1 MKEQRSN
8 SSKTRIS
15 STVAPYHLPKN
26 VGPLQNLQVL
36 IMQHEEASLLYCMLG
51 RPAWEFQLLWEKILV
66 NYIQHHSTDYRSR
79 LMMTHATL
87 INVINVNHSK
97 SGVGAIFAK
106 SAFHWSARSL
116 PKASSSTAIT
126 ATRRTRPTQGLRA
139 GPTAPTWRKLANAVS
154 AVWKI
159 EQNRWV
165 GMDVKGWVEPLIIV
179 HHHLYIFNH
188 IYTWYYMVHLPSYPR
203 LRCTSLRS
211 SGSTWGA
218 MDRKRQFPP
227 APQRW
232 NLAVVEALTK
242 WKSEVQIC
250 SQHVEMTVH
259 VLHFHIAVYIQSACC
274 CTCSLRVCVRA
285 QLTASSLWPLSCGYH
300 PCRSRMLF
308 KISWP
313 SSRDSRD
320 HLPRNHIPKTHPSCH
335 VGFNVYINIY
345 II

>member
-1 MKEQRSN
+1 MSIIPNQEWAQFLLNRPSIGRQDHSPKPPPQRQSQPQEEQ
-8 SSKTRIS
+8 
-15 STVAPYHLPKN
+15 
-26 VGPLQNLQVL
+26 GPHKGWGLDPPHRPGESWR
-36 IMQHEEASLLYCMLG
+36 MQ
-51 RPAWEFQLLWEKILV
+51 
-66 NYIQHHSTDYRSR
+66 
-79 LMMTHATL
+79 
-87 INVINVNHSK
+87 
-97 SGVGAIFAK
+97 
-106 SAFHWSARSL
+106 
-116 PKASSSTAIT
+116 
-126 ATRRTRPTQGLRA
+126 
-139 GPTAPTWRKLANAVS
+139 VS

-320 HLPRNHIPKTHPSCH
+320 HLPRNHIQKLTPLAML
-335 VGFNVYINIY
+335 VLMYILIY
-345 II
+345 IYNILYIYILYI